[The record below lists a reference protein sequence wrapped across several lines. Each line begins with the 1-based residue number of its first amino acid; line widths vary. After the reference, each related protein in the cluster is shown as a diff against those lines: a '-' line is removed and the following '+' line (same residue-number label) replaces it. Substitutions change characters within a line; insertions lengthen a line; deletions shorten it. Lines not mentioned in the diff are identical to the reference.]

1 MLLQEIK
8 KANMEALKTKDSNAR
23 AIYSVLINKCMLLEI
38 NKREKGEELEDAD
51 VVSLIQKTLKELE
64 DEISNFEKV
73 NNAAKVESLKGQMEY
88 IKKWFDEYGFSL
100 DIITEACN
108 RTITNTHKPDF
119 KYTDSI
125 LSNWLKSGVHHLSD
139 IANLDRSYLEE
150 KTAKKRSVDKPAANR
165 FNNFEGRSYDMNS
178 LEQQLLNTN

>member
-73 NNAAKVESLKGQMEY
+73 NNASKVEL
-88 IKKWFDEYGFSL
+88 
-100 DIITEACN
+100 
-108 RTITNTHKPDF
+108 
-119 KYTDSI
+119 
-125 LSNWLKSGVHHLSD
+125 LKSQFETIKVFLPKMLSEGEVKEV
-139 IANLDRSYLEE
+139 IEKLDDKSIPNVMKHF
-150 KTAKKRSVDKPAANR
+150 KTNYAGKCDMSMVSRLAKQYQ
-165 FNNFEGRSYDMNS
+165 G
-178 LEQQLLNTN
+178 